1 MFYMQSYFSLKD
13 GVTLD
18 AFKASLD
25 LFARHMKDQS
35 LLVSIESLKTRSS
48 DTPMDTDE
56 DRFHQ
61 YFFTS
66 VFTDIDQ
73 CDRSYEYIEKAT
85 GDARRIHNGVMEKIA
100 AGAVFV
106 CWDDVE

>member
-1 MFYMQSYFSLKD
+1 MQSFFSLRE
-13 GVTLD
+13 GVSRE
-18 AFKASLD
+18 AFQASLD

-35 LLVSIESLKTRSS
+35 LLVSMESLKTRSS

-66 VFTDIDQ
+66 VFTDKNQ
-73 CDRSYEYIEKAT
+73 CDRSYDYIEKAT

-100 AGAVFV
+100 AGAVFA
-106 CWDDVE
+106 CWDDID